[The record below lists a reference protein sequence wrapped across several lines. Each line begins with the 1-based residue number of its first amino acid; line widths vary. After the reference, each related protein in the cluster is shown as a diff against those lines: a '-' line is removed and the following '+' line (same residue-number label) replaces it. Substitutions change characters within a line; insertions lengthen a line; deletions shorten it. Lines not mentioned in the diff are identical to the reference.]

1 MQPKIDEPDEE
12 HRRELRR
19 NVFEITRLRMSGRI
33 DEMMR
38 YFARDVIVRYHG
50 TKEGLFL
57 PGVLHGRDAFK
68 ENIRLT
74 DVNYEPLG
82 GEVLAILVDG
92 PKSSV
97 RWRNS
102 WRHRNSGRTATL
114 DMAHFLYWRNGKVVE
129 MFEYLDY
136 HSWGRSAAE
145 ALIERDDPRPR

>member
-19 NVFEITRLRMSGRI
+19 NVFEITRLRMAGRI

-38 YFARDVIVRYHG
+38 YFARDVVVRYHG

-57 PGVLHGRDAFK
+57 PGVLHGRD
-68 ENIRLT
+68 
-74 DVNYEPLG
+74 EPLG
-82 GEVLAILVDG
+82 GEVLDILVDG
-92 PKSSV
+92 ERTVV

-129 MFEYLDY
+129 LLEYLDY
-136 HSWGRSAAE
+136 HGLGRSAAE
-145 ALIERDDPRPR
+145 ALIERDEP

>member
-19 NVFEITRLRMSGRI
+19 NVFEITRLRMAGRI

-38 YFARDVIVRYHG
+38 YFARDVVVRYHG

-82 GEVLAILVDG
+82 GEVLDILVDG
-92 PKSSV
+92 ERTVV

-129 MFEYLDY
+129 LLEYLDY
-136 HSWGRSAAE
+136 HGLGRSAAE
-145 ALIERDDPRPR
+145 ALIERDEP

>member
-1 MQPKIDEPDEE
+1 M
-12 HRRELRR
+12 RR

-38 YFARDVIVRYHG
+38 YFARDVVVRYHG